1 MNCIQIIGRIA
12 REPDVKFTPNGKKV
26 CTFSVAV
33 QRKFKNTETNE
44 YDADFFNVCAWEARA
59 EFVEKYFHKGQRV
72 GISGTLQTRSYTDKN
87 GNPATWY
94 EIVAEGIDFADG
106 KQQQDN
112 SAANN
117 APPPQTEPPKS
128 SNNPAQTAP
137 PWDGDYASI
146 PDEPYPF

>member
-44 YDADFFNVCAWEARA
+44 YEADFFNVCAWEARA

-106 KQQQDN
+106 KQQN
-112 SAANN
+112 SNAANN
-117 APPPQTEPPKS
+117 APTPLTEPPKS
-128 SNNPAQTAP
+128 SNNPAHTTP
-137 PWDGDYASI
+137 PWDDFDSSI